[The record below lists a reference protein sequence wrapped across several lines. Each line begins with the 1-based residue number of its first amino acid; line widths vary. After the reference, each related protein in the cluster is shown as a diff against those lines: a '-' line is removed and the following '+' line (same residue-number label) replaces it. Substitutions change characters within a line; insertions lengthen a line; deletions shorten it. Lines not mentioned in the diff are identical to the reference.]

1 MTRGRL
7 DDRLKAGEAEASG
20 LSAGR
25 IALVTGA
32 SRGVGAATAR
42 MLAARGADVV
52 VNYRSKARR
61 AEEVVGDVRR
71 TGRRALAARADL
83 TEPDESAEM
92 FAVVREHFGRLDL
105 LVLNASGGLERDRDE
120 AYAMRI
126 NLTAQTR
133 AVDLALPLM
142 PEGGRVVFVTSHLAH
157 FYGERPV
164 YPSYEPVAA
173 SKKAGENAL
182 RARIPELSARGI
194 SLVVVS
200 GDVIEGTITP
210 KLMERRSPGLLAA
223 RRRQAGR
230 LPTVEDFARA
240 VADAA
245 EDAGLKDGSTV
256 FVGSTAWEVPEGKP
270 ADGA

>member
-1 MTRGRL
+1 M
-7 DDRLKAGEAEASG
+7 SP
-20 LSAGR
+20 SIGR

-42 MLAARGADVV
+42 MLAGRGADVI

-61 AEEVVGDVRR
+61 AEEIAGDVRQA
-71 TGRRALAARADL
+71 GRRAVAARADL
-83 TEPDESAEM
+83 TDPDESASM
-92 FAVVREHFGRLDL
+92 FAVVRERFGRLDL
-105 LVLNASGGLERDRDE
+105 LVLNASGGLEKDRDE
-120 AYAMRI
+120 DYAMQI

-157 FYGERPV
+157 FYGKRPV
-164 YPSYEPVAA
+164 YPGYEPVAA
-173 SKKAGENAL
+173 SKKAGEDAL
-182 RARIPELSARGI
+182 RSRIPELSARGV
-194 SLVVVS
+194 SLIVIS

-210 KLMERRSPGLLAA
+210 KLMERQSPGLLAA

-230 LPTVEDFARA
+230 LPTVDDFARA
-240 VADAA
+240 VVDAA
-245 EDAGLKDGSTV
+245 EDAGLTSGATV
-256 FVGSTAWEVPEGKP
+256 FVGSTEWEIPEREP